1 MRRNLTLSELC
12 DYLTSGHY
20 ELLPENHPMG
30 MRLVCP
36 EYSRSAQEVTSYP
49 FLSRDRIFAICWRF
63 DEAQNLYATM
73 YPSLNPFIYHRP
85 SGGCMQTQLH
95 THDYMELGYVV
106 RGEFHQKILGKD
118 TIFTEGDLFLIDR
131 NCIHQDSLTALST
144 VILFLG
150 IAGDMFTEI
159 KGSAAISA
167 LSPEYRKVQAGK
179 LSGRPSHRTGRKHA
193 GNAVYP
199 KRTSDTVFPHYQHRI
214 RLYPVKR
221 TAKDHE
227 LAYFRGDIPVYSS
240 ALFHRDDTGAFRC
253 FSLS

>member
-144 VILFLG
+144 VILFL
-150 IAGDMFTEI
+150 ALP
-159 KGSAAISA
+159 AICSQK
-167 LSPEYRKVQAGK
+167 S
-179 LSGRPSHRTGRKHA
+179 
-193 GNAVYP
+193 
-199 KRTSDTVFPHYQHRI
+199 
-214 RLYPVKR
+214 
-221 TAKDHE
+221 
-227 LAYFRGDIPVYSS
+227 
-240 ALFHRDDTGAFRC
+240 
-253 FSLS
+253 